1 MRLIIRV
8 ILRPLS
14 RSSTVHTGSS
24 PYFSLYD
31 TVVSASRRARSLHS
45 LSVWRHNTCPFAICP
60 CGRRRGA
67 TSLGLGTKLAP
78 LDQCFTYKL
87 ARPPDQ
93 LLVRTECV
101 SVSVRRHQRWSR
113 DRGCSCMFV
122 GSSILVANGAAVT
135 HRAGRPWKTPR
146 PTTPL
151 PLPHFL
157 KAMATSHH
165 VQLVPLL
172 MLP

>member
-1 MRLIIRV
+1 MPFPKGFCVETVVASLRLIIRV

-93 LLVRTECV
+93 MSKNSLDFSPLAELKPISCFISVCTE
-101 SVSVRRHQRWSR
+101 
-113 DRGCSCMFV
+113 
-122 GSSILVANGAAVT
+122 ILVA
-135 HRAGRPWKTPR
+135 
-146 PTTPL
+146 
-151 PLPHFL
+151 
-157 KAMATSHH
+157 ATSLFRPGSFSRNETH
-165 VQLVPLL
+165 QPYNTSIFSSNLVGT
-172 MLP
+172 